1 MRILRLVV
9 IFCLLCAFHSTAQ
22 VRYTEKGQA
31 MPSDT
36 QHFGKE
42 AFTATNQTVIRW
54 LGNAGFFIN
63 SRGTCIM
70 VDPML
75 VGFDMPLLIEEPI
88 LPKDVPAL
96 DAVLITHSDND
107 HFSKPTC
114 EQLAKVCKE
123 YHSTC
128 YVDSLMKDMGLPSSG
143 HSLKDTFQ
151 IKDITVSLTP
161 AWHTW
166 QNEFGGFDRVF
177 QREDYCG
184 FLIQTADGL
193 IWAPGDSRFL
203 PEFLHLPAPDVIFFD
218 FSDDGWHIGLDN
230 AVRVANAYP
239 DAQLL
244 LSHWGTVDAP
254 DMKPFNADPKDLAGR
269 IVNPERIH
277 VLAPGEAFVLNAS
290 QKNKITMNDMIFK
303 PGKKAISEHY
313 TGDVY
318 ISGLLQNTE
327 YVISQLAFDP
337 GCHNDWHIH
346 PDASQ
351 VLLILDG
358 KGYYQEDGKPK
369 RLLVKGDVIKTAPNV
384 KHWHGA
390 TPDSHLVHLSI
401 TDRSGKGHIQWHEK
415 VASTEYLKP
424 IK

>member
-1 MRILRLVV
+1 MQATIIFL
-9 IFCLLCAFHSTAQ
+9 FCLLCAFHSIAQ

-31 MPSDT
+31 YPLAT

-42 AFTATNQTVIRW
+42 AFAPSNQTVIRW

-75 VGFDMPLLIEEPI
+75 AGFDMPLLIEPPI
-88 LPKDVPAL
+88 LPEEVPAL

-114 EQLAKVCKE
+114 KRLADVCGAF
-123 YHSTC
+123 YSTV
-128 YVDSLMKDMGLPSSG
+128 YVDSLMKNMRLPSFG
-143 HSLKDTFQ
+143 HGLEDTFR

-230 AVRVANAYP
+230 AVKVANAYP

-277 VLAPGEAFVLNAS
+277 ILAPGEEFVLTAS
-290 QKNKITMNDMIFK
+290 QKGAINKDDMIFNL
-303 PGKKAISEHY
+303 GKKTVSEHY
-313 TGDVY
+313 SGNVY
-318 ISGLLQNTE
+318 ISGLLQTAE
-327 YVISQLAFDP
+327 YDINQLAFEP

-358 KGYYQEDGKPK
+358 KGYYQEEGKPK

-390 TPDSHLVHLSI
+390 TPDSRLVHLSI
-401 TDRSGKGHIQWHEK
+401 TDRSEKGHIQWHEK
-415 VASTEYLKP
+415 VDSVEYLKP
-424 IK
+424 IE

>member
-290 QKNKITMNDMIFK
+290 QRNKITMNDMIFNL
-303 PGKKAISEHY
+303 GKKAISEHY

-318 ISGLLQNTE
+318 ISGLLQHTGYDIN
-327 YVISQLAFDP
+327 QLSFEP

-358 KGYYQEDGKPK
+358 KGYYQEEGKSK
-369 RLLVKGDVIKTAPNV
+369 RLIRKGDVIKTSPNV

-390 TPDSHLVHLSI
+390 TPDSRLVHLSI
-401 TDRSGKGHIQWHEK
+401 TNRSEKGHIQWHEK
-415 VASTEYLKP
+415 VDSTEYLKP
-424 IK
+424 IE

>member
-1 MRILRLVV
+1 
-9 IFCLLCAFHSTAQ
+9 
-22 VRYTEKGQA
+22 
-31 MPSDT
+31 MPSAT

-42 AFTATNQTVIRW
+42 AFVPSNQTVIRW

-70 VDPML
+70 VDPL
-75 VGFDMPLLIEEPI
+75 LIGFDMPLLIEPPI
-88 LPKDVPAL
+88 LPEEVPAL
-96 DAVLITHSDND
+96 DAILITHSDND
-107 HFSKPTC
+107 HFSIPTC
-114 EQLAKVCKE
+114 EQLAAVCQE
-123 YHSTC
+123 YHSTL
-128 YVDSLMKDMGLPSSG
+128 YVDSSMKHLRLPSFG
-143 HSLKDTFQ
+143 HSLTDTFQ
-151 IKDITVSLTP
+151 IKDIAVSLTP
-161 AWHTW
+161 VWHTW
-166 QNEFGGFDRVF
+166 QNEFGGFDHVF

-193 IWAPGDSRFL
+193 VWAPGDSRFL
-203 PEFLHLPAPDVIFFD
+203 PKFLRLPTPDVIFFD

-230 AVRVANAYP
+230 AVKVANAYP

-254 DMKPFNADPKDLAGR
+254 GMKPFNADPKDLEGR

-277 VLAPGEAFVLNAS
+277 VLAPGETFVLNAT
-290 QKNKITMNDMIFK
+290 QKNKIRMEEMIFNL
-303 PGKKAISEHY
+303 GEKAVSEHY

-327 YVISQLAFDP
+327 YDINQLAFEP
-337 GCHNDWHIH
+337 GCYNDWHIH

-351 VLLILDG
+351 VLLILEG
-358 KGYYQEDGKPK
+358 EGYYQEEGKPK
-369 RLLVKGDVIKTAPNV
+369 RVIRKGDVIKTEPNV

-390 TPDSHLVHLSI
+390 TPNSHLVHLSI
-401 TDRSGKGHIQWHEK
+401 TDRSEKGHIQWHGK
-415 VASTEYLKP
+415 VDSTEYLKP

>member
-1 MRILRLVV
+1 MRVLKLI
-9 IFCLLCAFHSTAQ
+9 ILLCLSVSSGLTAQ

-31 MPSDT
+31 MPPAT

-42 AFTATNQTVIRW
+42 AFAPSNQTVIRW

-70 VDPML
+70 ADPLL
-75 VGFDMPLLIEEPI
+75 VGFDMPLLIEPPI
-88 LPKDVPAL
+88 SPKEIPAL

-107 HFSKPTC
+107 HFSKLTC
-114 EQLAKVCKE
+114 EQLSTVCKAF
-123 YHSTC
+123 HSTV
-128 YVDSLMKDMGLPSSG
+128 YVDSLMQNMRLPSFG
-143 HSLKDTFQ
+143 HSLTDTFQ
-151 IKDITVSLTP
+151 IKDIVVSLTP

-166 QNEFGGFDRVF
+166 QNELGDFNRTFK
-177 QREDYCG
+177 REDCCG

-203 PEFLHLPAPDVIFFD
+203 PEFLHLPAPDAIFFD
-218 FSDDGWHIGLDN
+218 FSDDGWHIGLEN
-230 AVRVANAYP
+230 AVKVANAYP

-254 DMKPFNADPKDLAGR
+254 DMKPFNADPKDLEGR
-269 IVNPERIH
+269 IVNPERMH
-277 VLAPGEAFVLNAS
+277 VLAPGEAFVLNAA
-290 QKNKITMNDMIFK
+290 QKNKIKMEDMIFN

-313 TGDVY
+313 TGDVC
-318 ISGLLQNTE
+318 ISGLLRNTG
-327 YVISQLAFDP
+327 YDISQLAFEA

-358 KGYYQEDGKPK
+358 EGYYQEEGKPK
-369 RLLVKGDVIKTAPNV
+369 RVIRKGDVIKTEPNV

-390 TPDSHLVHLSI
+390 TPNSHLIHLSI
-401 TDRSGKGHIQWHEK
+401 TDRAEKEHIQWHGK
-415 VASTEYLKP
+415 ADSTEYLSQ
-424 IK
+424 